1 MSRYKTID
9 IFRTE
14 EGRPYR
20 TNAVYPFVPEDPEDI
35 YIIASEEDRYDVL
48 ARKYYNDSSLWWIIA
63 SNNTDERAALKITP
77 GTQIRIPANKDL
89 ALELYSQANKS
100 R

>member
-63 SNNTDERAALKITP
+63 SNNTEERAGLKITP
-77 GTQIRIPANKDL
+77 GKQIRIPANKDL